1 MKFSKKLTDKVTEL
15 KALQEKSVA
24 QTEGMRAHNEK
35 VSAELTAAEQDL
47 TSAIEALAEDPSEE
61 NRLKE
66 KEARRRVAELRL
78 EASGARER
86 QDTVFYPKSAQISA
100 LKSEILGLAR
110 KEIVANKT
118 AKEDAALERIAA
130 AKREYLEAAKAYHD
144 LLIIDGQKKFYEL
157 ASEIGANE
165 VASKENEP
173 GFSIHHPIYTDRES
187 GANKYGIIEPEVFRA
202 WNRGVVE

>member
-15 KALQEKSVA
+15 KALQEKYTT
-24 QTEGMRAHNEK
+24 QYEGMRTHNEK
-35 VSAELTAAEQDL
+35 VSAELTSAEQDL
-47 TSAIEALAEDPSEE
+47 AAAIEALAEEPSEE
-61 NRLKE
+61 NRSKE
-66 KEARRRVAELRL
+66 KDARRRVAELRL
-78 EASGARER
+78 EVSGASER
-86 QDTVFYPKSAQISA
+86 QTTVFRSKSAQISG
-100 LKSEILGLAR
+100 LKSEILELAR
-110 KEIVANKT
+110 KEIVAHKT

-157 ASEIGANE
+157 VDEIGANE
-165 VASKENEP
+165 VVAKENEP

>member
-15 KALQEKSVA
+15 KALQEKYTT
-24 QTEGMRAHNEK
+24 QYEGMRTHNEK

-47 TSAIEALAEDPSEE
+47 AAAIEALAEEPSEE
-61 NRLKE
+61 NRSKE
-66 KEARRRVAELRL
+66 KDARRRVAELRL
-78 EASGARER
+78 EVSGASER
-86 QDTVFYPKSAQISA
+86 QTTVFRSKSAQISG
-100 LKSEILGLAR
+100 LKSEILELAR
-110 KEIVANKT
+110 KEIVAHKT

-157 ASEIGANE
+157 VDEIGANE
-165 VASKENEP
+165 VVAKENEP

-187 GANKYGIIEPEVFRA
+187 GANKYGIIDAEVFRA

>member
-1 MKFSKKLTDKVTEL
+1 MKFSKKLTDKVAEL
-15 KALQEKSVA
+15 KALQEKYIV

-35 VSAELTAAEQDL
+35 VSAELSAAEQEL
-47 TSAIEALAEDPSEE
+47 ASAIEALAEEPSEE

-66 KEARRRVAELRL
+66 KEARRKVAGLRL
-78 EASGARER
+78 EASGAIER
-86 QDTVFYPKSAQISA
+86 QDTVYRSKSAQISG
-100 LKSEILGLAR
+100 LKAEILQLAQ

-118 AKEDAALERIAA
+118 AKEEDALERIAA

-165 VASKENEP
+165 VVAKENEP

-187 GANKYGIIEPEVFRA
+187 GANKYGIIEQEVFRA
-202 WNRGVVE
+202 WNRGEIQ

>member
-1 MKFSKKLTDKVTEL
+1 MKFSKKLTDKVDEL
-15 KALQEKSVA
+15 KALQEKHNA
-24 QTEGMRAHNEK
+24 QTEGMRAYNEK
-35 VSAELTAAEQDL
+35 VSAELTTAEQDL
-47 TSAIEALAEDPSEE
+47 AAAIEALAEDPSEE

-66 KEARRRVAELRL
+66 KEARRRVTELRL
-78 EASGARER
+78 EAGGASER
-86 QDTVFYPKSAQISA
+86 RSAVFHAGTAQISG
-100 LKSEILGLAR
+100 LKSEILELAR

-144 LLIIDGQKKFYEL
+144 LLIVDGQQKYYDL
-157 ASEIGANE
+157 AREIGVNGSTA
-165 VASKENEP
+165 KENEP

-187 GANKYGIIEPEVFRA
+187 GPNKYGIIEPEVFRA

>member
-1 MKFSKKLTDKVTEL
+1 MNFSKKLTDKVAEL
-15 KALQEKSVA
+15 KAQQEKYTT
-24 QTEGMRAHNEK
+24 QYEGMRTHNEK

-47 TSAIEALAEDPSEE
+47 ATAVEALAEEPSEG

-78 EASGARER
+78 ETGGASER
-86 QDTVFYPKSAQISA
+86 QNAVFRSRTAQVNYMQT
-100 LKSEILGLAR
+100 EILQLAR

-118 AKEDAALERIAA
+118 AKEYATLELIAA
-130 AKREYLEAAKAYHD
+130 AKQEYLEAAKAYHD
-144 LLIIDGQKKFYEL
+144 LLMVDGQQKYYDL
-157 ASEIGANE
+157 AREIDAGEKTA
-165 VASKENEP
+165 KENEP

-202 WNRGVVE
+202 WNRGEIQ

>member
-1 MKFSKKLTDKVTEL
+1 MKFSKKLSDKVTEL
-15 KALQEKSVA
+15 KALQEKYTT
-24 QTEGMRAHNEK
+24 QYERMRAHNEK

-47 TSAIEALAEDPSEE
+47 AAAIEALAEEPSEE
-61 NRLKE
+61 NRSKE
-66 KEARRRVAELRL
+66 KEARRRVTELRL
-78 EASGARER
+78 EAGGASER
-86 QDTVFYPKSAQISA
+86 QNAIFHAGSAQISRLRA
-100 LKSEILGLAR
+100 EILKLAR
-110 KEIVANKT
+110 KEIIANKT
-118 AKEDAALERIAA
+118 AKEDAALGRIAA

-165 VASKENEP
+165 DVAKENEP